1 MMPMNDF
8 IDKNLENSHFVLD
21 KLATAHP
28 DLPNERLPEMSE
40 EEVALL
46 ANHLHISC
54 ALSKTKF
61 LQLLREDQMDPEM
74 IQEIGSVIVRLGPI
88 PKKMTRP
95 APVAGPPMDAAAVN
109 AAAAAL
115 QVDKSPKEDPAM
127 EKKRQKIVE
136 RDRKAREREERKLR
150 EKEDKKK
157 AQEAAAIAP
166 PAGTILV
173 ASFLSLKQ
181 VSSLKTWK
189 KRYYALYSN
198 ST

>member
-1 MMPMNDF
+1 
-8 IDKNLENSHFVLD
+8 
-21 KLATAHP
+21 
-28 DLPNERLPEMSE
+28 
-40 EEVALL
+40 
-46 ANHLHISC
+46 
-54 ALSKTKF
+54 
-61 LQLLREDQMDPEM
+61 MDPEM

-95 APVAGPPMDAAAVN
+95 APII
-109 AAAAAL
+109 
-115 QVDKSPKEDPAM
+115 S
-127 EKKRQKIVE
+127 
-136 RDRKAREREERKLR
+136 
-150 EKEDKKK
+150 
-157 AQEAAAIAP
+157 QEAAAVAP